1 MADLAAMGEAL
12 QLLVGGGEHG
22 HALVFGLAAA
32 QAAQA
37 LRPLAGQHAFVLFS
51 LGIIFTGMLAVPVL
65 AGSAAY
71 AVAEVMGWRGSLD
84 LRPNE
89 ARGFYAIMI
98 GATLAGTLIDF
109 TPIDPI
115 KALFYS
121 AVVNG
126 VVAVP
131 IMAMLVLL
139 ASRRAALGSL
149 RLRGPVRALAWIAT
163 AVMLAAVLF
172 MVAAIWRA

>member
-22 HALVFGLAAA
+22 HALVFGLALAA
-32 QAAQA
+32 IQVLFFWQAAHEMEEMQHKRRA
-37 LRPLAGQHAFVLFS
+37 PLLAEPARTAGPLLRIRLDTVS
-51 LGIIFTGMLAVPVL
+51 GMFL
-65 AGSAAY
+65 S
-71 AVAEVMGWRGSLD
+71 
-84 LRPNE
+84 
-89 ARGFYAIMI
+89 
-98 GATLAGTLIDF
+98 
-109 TPIDPI
+109 I